1 MSTSR
6 NLDLSKN
13 LIILVSLKVKLQI
26 SFEYCNIQINPYIRQ
41 KLWVELKWQ
50 GMWNVDCNLSTRLIS
65 NIPTQNI
72 QASNTPQIK
81 YPDIKYLPGH
91 PPSTNHC
98 HIFRLTL
105 EQNWSGWRSGWPR
118 PRRSLTEERLW
129 LVSKQSWPRAE
140 KYVSLQKPDSIVDAC
155 QALSKA
161 RELRAQFE
169 KKEKPLITAKVQT
182 QREFQFLEIMLSYYI
197 VHLFRSS
204 LGTQIPRSHHCR
216 RCAKE

>member
-1 MSTSR
+1 MAAVLCCVDPKWNKQTGDTAYIDGICLCVGFLALWRISEIKHWVIKSSGIQTFLNMSTSR

-26 SFEYCNIQINPYIRQ
+26 SFEYCNIQINHYIRQ

-72 QASNTPQIK
+72 PASNTPPNQISW
-81 YPDIKYLPGH
+81 YQISSTHQSLPF
-91 PPSTNHC
+91 
-98 HIFRLTL
+98 FRLTL

-140 KYVSLQKPDSIVDAC
+140 NM
-155 QALSKA
+155 
-161 RELRAQFE
+161 F
-169 KKEKPLITAKVQT
+169 
-182 QREFQFLEIMLSYYI
+182 
-197 VHLFRSS
+197 LFRSQ
-204 LGTQIPRSHHCR
+204 T
-216 RCAKE
+216 A

>member
-1 MSTSR
+1 
-6 NLDLSKN
+6 
-13 LIILVSLKVKLQI
+13 
-26 SFEYCNIQINPYIRQ
+26 
-41 KLWVELKWQ
+41 
-50 GMWNVDCNLSTRLIS
+50 MWNVDCNLSTRLIS

-72 QASNTPQIK
+72 QASNTPPNQISW
-81 YPDIKYLPGH
+81 YQISSWPPTIHQSLPL
-91 PPSTNHC
+91 
-98 HIFRLTL
+98 FRLTL

-140 KYVSLQKPDSIVDAC
+140 KKYLSLQKPDSIVDAC

-182 QREFQFLEIMLSYYI
+182 QKEFQFLGIMLFYHI

-216 RCAKE
+216 RCVKE